1 MIVLRVSK
9 GNPNTQRSCPIRP
22 ARRLPGREHAFSAR
36 CILLTGR
43 HARPRR
49 CVAARPPPGRRRIQH
64 IDTTPFMSRNTQS
77 SRPLVIAAVMA
88 SMAMVA
94 IEATIVSTAMPQIV
108 SQLGDLHLYSWV
120 FSSFLLTQ
128 TAMTVV
134 FGKLADLYG
143 RKPVILAGIAIF
155 LVGSVLA
162 GFAWSM
168 PAMIVFRLIQGIGAG
183 AIQPVTLTVVADLYP
198 ARERGKVQGYLAS
211 VWAISAVVGP
221 MVGGFIIHN
230 LSWAWIFWMNVP
242 IGLAS
247 AAGFIAFL
255 RESERHARPSI
266 DFAGAAL
273 FMAAIAALMM
283 TLTYAGDDALAPASF
298 AGGVFVLCVLL
309 FVRQERRAAEPMIS
323 FALWSRRPIAACNS
337 ATVLA
342 GMILMGATTF
352 LPMYVQGVLHR
363 SPVVAGLALTMM
375 MVGWPTGATFAAKSF
390 HRLGLR
396 RILICGSAFVPLGAV
411 LLLLLSPGASPLVA
425 GFASLIM
432 GFGMGTSSV
441 SSLVLIQEIVRMDER
456 GSATASNLF
465 SRNLGSTL
473 GATLFGAVLNF
484 GLSHSQGVAT
494 VTSDQLKALLQNR
507 AADLGDSDLVRL
519 VLHQSLHLTFVSMF
533 VIALFVVVL
542 LALVPTIRF
551 GDDKPAPVKALSPL
565 ED

>member
-1 MIVLRVSK
+1 
-9 GNPNTQRSCPIRP
+9 
-22 ARRLPGREHAFSAR
+22 
-36 CILLTGR
+36 
-43 HARPRR
+43 
-49 CVAARPPPGRRRIQH
+49 
-64 IDTTPFMSRNTQS
+64 
-77 SRPLVIAAVMA
+77 MA

-108 SQLGDLHLYSWV
+108 TQLGDLHLYSWV

-143 RKPVILAGIAIF
+143 RKPVMLAGIAIF
-155 LVGSVLA
+155 LIGSVLA

-168 PAMIVFRLIQGIGAG
+168 PAMIVFRLIQGVGAG
-183 AIQPVTLTVVADLYP
+183 AIQPVTLTIVADLYP

-211 VWAISAVVGP
+211 VWAISAVLGP

-266 DFAGAAL
+266 DFGGAAL

-283 TLTYAGDDALAPASF
+283 SLTFAGDDELSRASL
-298 AGGVFVLCVLL
+298 AGGAFLLCVLF
-309 FVRQERRAAEPMIS
+309 FVRQERRATEPMIS
-323 FALWSRRPIAACNS
+323 FALWSRRPIAACNGS
-337 ATVLA
+337 TLLS

-375 MVGWPTGATFAAKSF
+375 MVGWPAGATLAAKSF

-396 RILICGSAFVPLGAV
+396 RILIGGSAFVPLGAA
-411 LLLLLSPGASPLVA
+411 LLLFLSPGGSPLIA
-425 GFASLIM
+425 AFGSLIM

-441 SSLVLIQEIVRMDER
+441 SSLVLIQEIVKTDER
-456 GSATASNLF
+456 GSATASNIF

-484 GLSHSQGVAT
+484 GLSHAHGTAA
-494 VTSDQLKALLQNR
+494 VTSDQLKALLQNQ
-507 AADLGDSDLVRL
+507 AASLGDSDMVRL
-519 VLHQSLHLTFVSMF
+519 VLHQSLHLTFVSIF
-533 VIALFVVVL
+533 VIAIFVVAL
-542 LALVPTIRF
+542 LTFVPAIQI
-551 GDDKPAPVKALSPL
+551 GSEKKMPLEALSPL

>member
-1 MIVLRVSK
+1 
-9 GNPNTQRSCPIRP
+9 
-22 ARRLPGREHAFSAR
+22 
-36 CILLTGR
+36 
-43 HARPRR
+43 
-49 CVAARPPPGRRRIQH
+49 
-64 IDTTPFMSRNTQS
+64 
-77 SRPLVIAAVMA
+77 MA

-108 SQLGDLHLYSWV
+108 AQLGDLHLYSWV

-143 RKPVILAGIAIF
+143 RKPIMLIGIAIF
-155 LVGSVLA
+155 LIGSVLA

-168 PAMIVFRLIQGIGAG
+168 PAMIVFRLIQGVGAG
-183 AIQPVTLTVVADLYP
+183 AIQPVTLTIVADLYP
-198 ARERGKVQGYLAS
+198 AHERGKVQGYLAS

-230 LSWAWIFWMNVP
+230 LSWAWIFWMNIP

-283 TLTYAGDDALAPASF
+283 ALTYAGDDEIARASL
-298 AGGVFVLCVLL
+298 AGGAFLLCVLL
-309 FVRQERRAAEPMIS
+309 FVAQERRAAEPMIS
-323 FALWSRRPIAACNS
+323 FALWSRRPIAACNGS
-337 ATVLA
+337 TLLS

-375 MVGWPTGATFAAKSF
+375 MVGWPTGATLAAKSF

-396 RILICGSAFVPLGAV
+396 RILIGGSAFVPIGAA
-411 LLLLLSPGASPLVA
+411 LLLFLSPGASPLIA
-425 GFASLIM
+425 AFGSLIM

-441 SSLVLIQEIVRMDER
+441 SSLVLIQEIVGMDER

-484 GLSHSQGVAT
+484 GLTHSKSLVV
-494 VTSDQLKALLQNR
+494 VTSDQLKALLQNQ
-507 AADLGDSDLVRL
+507 AASLGDSDMIRM
-519 VLHQSLHLTFVSMF
+519 VLHQSLHLTFISLF
-533 VIALFVVVL
+533 VIAIFVVVL
-542 LALVPTIRF
+542 FAFVPPVSIRTAR
-551 GDDKPAPVKALSPL
+551 PMPLEALSPL

>member
-1 MIVLRVSK
+1 
-9 GNPNTQRSCPIRP
+9 
-22 ARRLPGREHAFSAR
+22 
-36 CILLTGR
+36 
-43 HARPRR
+43 
-49 CVAARPPPGRRRIQH
+49 
-64 IDTTPFMSRNTQS
+64 MSRSPQS
-77 SRPLVIAAVMA
+77 SRRLVIAAVMA

-108 SQLGDLHLYSWV
+108 AQLGDLHLYSWV

-143 RKPVILAGIAIF
+143 RKPIVLMGIAIF
-155 LVGSVLA
+155 LLGSVLA

-168 PAMIVFRLIQGIGAG
+168 PAMIAFRLIQGVGAG
-183 AIQPVTLTVVADLYP
+183 AIQPVTLTIVGDLYP

-230 LSWAWIFWMNVP
+230 ISWAWIFWMNVP

-266 DFAGAAL
+266 DFGGAAL

-283 TLTYAGDDALAPASF
+283 ALTFAGDDELARASL

-309 FVRQERRAAEPMIS
+309 FVWQERRAAEPMIS
-323 FALWSRRPIAACNS
+323 FALWSRRPIAACNG
-337 ATVLA
+337 ATLLS

-363 SPVVAGLALTMM
+363 SPVIAGLSLTMM
-375 MVGWPTGATFAAKSF
+375 MVGWPVGATLAAKSF
-390 HRLGLR
+390 HRIGLR
-396 RILICGSAFVPLGAV
+396 RILVGGSAFVPLGAV
-411 LLLLLSPGASPLVA
+411 LLLFLSPGGSPLVA
-425 GFASLIM
+425 AFGSLVM

-441 SSLVLIQEIVRMDER
+441 GSLVLIQEIVRMDER

-484 GLSHSQGVAT
+484 GLSHAKDAVA
-494 VTSDQLKALLQNR
+494 VSSDQLKALLQNQ
-507 AADLGDSDLVRL
+507 AASLVNSDMTRM
-519 VLHQSLHLTFVSMF
+519 VLHESLHLTFVSIFAISIFM
-533 VIALFVVVL
+533 VL
-542 LALVPTIRF
+542 LLTLVPAIHLGADR
-551 GDDKPAPVKALSPL
+551 KMPNEALAPI

>member
-1 MIVLRVSK
+1 MS
-9 GNPNTQRSCPIRP
+9 
-22 ARRLPGREHAFSAR
+22 
-36 CILLTGR
+36 
-43 HARPRR
+43 
-49 CVAARPPPGRRRIQH
+49 
-64 IDTTPFMSRNTQS
+64 SRNPQS

-108 SQLGDLHLYSWV
+108 AQLGDLHLYSWV

-143 RKPVILAGIAIF
+143 RKPIMLIGIAIF
-155 LVGSVLA
+155 LIGSVLA

-168 PAMIVFRLIQGIGAG
+168 PAMIVFRLIQGVGAG
-183 AIQPVTLTVVADLYP
+183 AIQPVTLTIVADLYP
-198 ARERGKVQGYLAS
+198 AHERGKVQGYLAS

-230 LSWAWIFWMNVP
+230 LSWAWIFWMNIP

-283 TLTYAGDDALAPASF
+283 ALTYAGDDEIARASL
-298 AGGVFVLCVLL
+298 AGGAFLLCVLL
-309 FVRQERRAAEPMIS
+309 FVAQERRAAEPMIS
-323 FALWSRRPIAACNS
+323 FALWSRRPIAACNGS
-337 ATVLA
+337 TLLS

-375 MVGWPTGATFAAKSF
+375 MVGWPTGATLAAKSF

-396 RILICGSAFVPLGAV
+396 RILIGGSAFVPIGAA
-411 LLLLLSPGASPLVA
+411 LLLFLSPGASPLIA
-425 GFASLIM
+425 AFGSLIM

-441 SSLVLIQEIVRMDER
+441 SSLVLIQEIVGMDER

-484 GLSHSQGVAT
+484 GLTHSKSLVV
-494 VTSDQLKALLQNR
+494 VTSDQLKALLQNQ
-507 AADLGDSDLVRL
+507 AASLGDSDMIRM
-519 VLHQSLHLTFVSMF
+519 VLHQSLHLTFISLF
-533 VIALFVVVL
+533 VIAIFVVVL
-542 LALVPTIRF
+542 FAFVPPVSIRTAR
-551 GDDKPAPVKALSPL
+551 PMPLEALSPL

>member
-1 MIVLRVSK
+1 
-9 GNPNTQRSCPIRP
+9 
-22 ARRLPGREHAFSAR
+22 
-36 CILLTGR
+36 
-43 HARPRR
+43 
-49 CVAARPPPGRRRIQH
+49 
-64 IDTTPFMSRNTQS
+64 
-77 SRPLVIAAVMA
+77 MA

-108 SQLGDLHLYSWV
+108 AQLGDLHLYSWV

-143 RKPVILAGIAIF
+143 RKPVMLAGIAIF
-155 LVGSVLA
+155 LIGSVLA

-168 PAMIVFRLIQGIGAG
+168 PAMIMFRLIQGIGAG
-183 AIQPVTLTVVADLYP
+183 AIQPVTLTIVADLYP

-247 AAGFIAFL
+247 AAGFVAFL
-255 RESERHARPSI
+255 RETERHTRPSI

-283 TLTYAGDDALAPASF
+283 ALTYAGDNEIAKASL
-298 AGGVFVLCVLL
+298 AGGAFMLCLLL
-309 FVRQERRAAEPMIS
+309 FVFQERRAAEPMIS
-323 FALWSRRPIAACNS
+323 FSLWSRRPIAACNA
-337 ATVLA
+337 ATVLS

-363 SPVVAGLALTMM
+363 SPVIAGLALTMM
-375 MVGWPTGATFAAKSF
+375 MVGWPVGATLAAKSF
-390 HRLGLR
+390 QRIGLR
-396 RILICGSAFVPLGAV
+396 RILIGGSAFVPIGAV
-411 LLLLLSPGASPLVA
+411 LLLFLSPGGSPLIA
-425 GFASLIM
+425 AFGSLIM

-441 SSLVLIQEIVRMDER
+441 SSLVLIQEIVKMDER

-484 GLSHSQGVAT
+484 GLSHSQGVAV
-494 VTSDQLKALLQNR
+494 VTSDQLKSLLQNQ
-507 AADLGDSDLVRL
+507 AASLADSNMIRM
-519 VLHQSLHLTFVSMF
+519 VLHQSLHLTF
-533 VIALFVVVL
+533 IAIFAIAIFVVVL
-542 LALVPTIRF
+542 LGFVPSINIGTE
-551 GDDKPAPVKALSPL
+551 KKMPLEALSPL